1 MLYAMLAAALIF
13 VLVLA
18 VPAKT
23 HRMARLFR
31 ARQKWAETMDRPVS
45 PPCIVREGSCM
56 LHDRGNMEDAFAL
69 AKGTEPNRDVPST
82 QYNGNRVT

>member
-1 MLYAMLAAALIF
+1 MLYAILAASAALIF

-31 ARQKWAETMDRPVS
+31 AQQKWAEVMENHDS
-45 PPCIVREGSCM
+45 P
-56 LHDRGNMEDAFAL
+56 
-69 AKGTEPNRDVPST
+69 
-82 QYNGNRVT
+82 